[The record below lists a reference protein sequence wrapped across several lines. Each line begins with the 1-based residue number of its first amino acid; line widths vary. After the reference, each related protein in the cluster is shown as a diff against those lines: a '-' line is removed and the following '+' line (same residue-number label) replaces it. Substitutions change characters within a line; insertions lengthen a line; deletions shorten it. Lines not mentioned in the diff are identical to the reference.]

1 VATTRK
7 QWVIGGAVV
16 LGIVLLVSAHNSE
29 PPSGTTS
36 SSTAAGASRPCMVT
50 VTADQLSVRSSPD
63 GNASVV
69 KTYSKGAVVSAD
81 RTTRN
86 GFRQLQPGYWAAQ
99 EYLNPTPDSDC
110 G

>member
-1 VATTRK
+1 
-7 QWVIGGAVV
+7 
-16 LGIVLLVSAHNSE
+16 
-29 PPSGTTS
+29 
-36 SSTAAGASRPCMVT
+36 MVT

-69 KTYSKGAVVSAD
+69 RTYSKGAVVSAD

-99 EYLNPTPDSDC
+99 EYLNPTWDSDC